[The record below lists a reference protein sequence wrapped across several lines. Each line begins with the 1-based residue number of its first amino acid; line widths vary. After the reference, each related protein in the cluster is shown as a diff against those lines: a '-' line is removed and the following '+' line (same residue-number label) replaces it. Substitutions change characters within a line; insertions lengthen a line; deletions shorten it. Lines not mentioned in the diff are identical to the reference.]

1 MVSALTD
8 LLRRRGHTGATFQ
21 RNRTGFDNAG
31 RFQQTFTLSLRIVG
45 SGSQIAVILVHM
57 CVIEVLVIQP
67 GILQILVVS
76 VFWPEFFFQVID
88 NTVDGHQCGNIVNI
102 DPMRFVVLEQCRV
115 HPIKHFSKGVVFG
128 EVDQGL

>member
-8 LLRRRGHTGATFQ
+8 LLRWRGHTSTTLQ
-21 RNRTGFDNAG
+21 RNRTGFDDAG
-31 RFQQTFTLSLRIVG
+31 GFQQAFTLGLGIVR
-45 SGSQIAVILVHM
+45 SGSQIAVILFHM

-67 GILQILVVS
+67 GILQILIVGI
-76 VFWPEFFFQVID
+76 FWSEFFFQVID
-88 NTVDGHQCGNIVNI
+88 NTVDGHQCGNIINI